1 LSFIRDLLNRCNFR
15 KCVKDSAAATTAF
28 CRFIGPVLLVVCLF
42 MVAVIL
48 HDIVQTLLFLTNVIL
63 YGR

>member
-1 LSFIRDLLNRCNFR
+1 MSIRDLIK
-15 KCVKDSAAATTAF
+15 KCDFKKCIEESAKATLAF
-28 CRFIGPVLLVVCLF
+28 CRFAGPVLLVACLF